1 MNLKVSFNAGTGFL
15 LFLFFAWKDTADSLW
30 SVK

>member
-1 MNLKVSFNAGTGFL
+1 MNLKVSFNAGAGL